1 MTQMRNF
8 MLPSRLRP
16 VIWAI
21 TLMLPMLALA
31 QVKTPKEVSGK
42 ITDNQNNPIPGVSV
56 TVKGTNNGTTTNGQG
71 VYSLKAA
78 EGEVLVFSFVGF
90 ATIETKVGAANVYNN
105 SLLSEAASSTE
116 QVVVIGYGRASRKSL
131 TSSVTSLKPEELN
144 RGTIT
149 DVGRLLQGKVAGLN
163 ITASG
168 DPNRPAAVVLRGAS
182 TINSPGAPYY
192 VIDGVPGADIAL
204 IAPDD
209 IASIDVLK
217 DAAATAIYG
226 NRASAGV
233 IMVTTKKG
241 KKGAAQVSYSGFA
254 GVERV
259 SSRIN
264 MMDADQHRA
273 YIASQGLSYNPL
285 DDKGA
290 NTNWQ
295 DAVMRNSAFSQNHNI
310 AISGGGE
317 NSTYN
322 ASVNYVNKEGILRN
336 SNMERFIARLNVEQ
350 STFDNRLKFSLNM
363 TNSRTK
369 GVRVPFQNTVLEQVT
384 RYLPVSPIYNPDGSW
399 FENFNTPGYFNPVG
413 LIDNAK
419 DDYTTNNLVASLNTE
434 LKLPW
439 GLTYTL
445 FLSHQANSTTNNRF
459 FSSYY
464 NQYGSSQFY
473 TNPDPGLGV
482 GTTLIGNLFGQQG
495 AAYRSHDQSRQNNLE
510 TYLSWN
516 KELGN
521 HKINAVLGFNWLNT
535 IWGDAISSS
544 STNFITDFIG
554 YNNLALGNPYAVSN
568 YRIDIAGGA
577 AERRLIS
584 DFARVNYSFN
594 DKYLVQASIRRDGS
608 SVFGEN
614 YRWGYFPSVGVGWR
628 INNEKFMENQQL
640 FSDVKFRASYGVTG
654 NSEGIGPFDSKLV
667 YGITGTFFNN
677 GIQDNSYGPRQ
688 GANPDLRWERTATTN
703 AGLDFATKNGIISGT
718 IDWYKRVTKD
728 MLFRYIVSSAL
739 VPGGSIWANGGS
751 IENQGI
757 EFSLTVNAIRNKDFT
772 WTSTMNLAHNK
783 NRITS
788 LENPYGSGDSIQY
801 VSPRG
806 SGQTGATLQILKVG
820 RPIGQYF
827 SFIYEGKDR
836 DGMSQFRKR
845 DGTLTTAPLN
855 GTDYHY
861 VGDAQ
866 PRLLAG
872 WSNSFTYKQ
881 FDLNIFFRGLFGGK
895 IFNVSR
901 ANISYTP
908 NATTNNLSSF
918 VDANDKVGDARNSFF
933 STRYME
939 SANYVRLDN
948 ATLGYNFKTN
958 LRGISRMRVFIT
970 GENLLTL
977 TNYTGIDP
985 EINQGGTAPGVD
997 ANNFFPKTTVVM
1009 IGLNVGFK

>member
-1 MTQMRNF
+1 MRTNNRPG
-8 MLPSRLRP
+8 ML
-16 VIWAI
+16 
-21 TLMLPMLALA
+21 TMLCLVFTFWLPIHSMA
-31 QVKTPKEVSGK
+31 QGPGAKSISGK
-42 ITDNQNNPIPGVSV
+42 ITDAESNPLSGVTVS
-56 TVKGTNNGTTTNGQG
+56 VKGTSTGTTTNAEGL
-71 VYSLKAA
+71 YSIRAA
-78 EGEVLVFSFVGF
+78 EGQVLVFSFVGF
-90 ATIETKVGAANVYNN
+90 GTREVTVGADAVYNT
-105 SLLSEAASSTE
+105 SLSVEAMASTD

-226 NRASAGV
+226 NRAAAGV
-233 IMVTTKKG
+233 IMVTTKRG

-254 GVERV
+254 GIERA
-259 SSRIN
+259 SSRIR
-264 MMDADQHRA
+264 MMDATQHRA
-273 YIASQGLSYNPL
+273 YLASQGLSYNPQ

-295 DAVMRNSAFSQNHNI
+295 DAVMRNTAFSQNHNI

-322 ASVNYVNKEGILRN
+322 ASVNYVNKEGIMRG
-336 SNMERFIARLNVEQ
+336 SGMERFIARLNVEQ
-350 STFDNRLKFSLNM
+350 STFDNRLKFNLNM
-363 TNSRTK
+363 TNSRTTGK
-369 GVRVPFQNTVLEQVT
+369 RVPFQNTVLEQVT
-384 RYLPVSPIYNPDGSW
+384 RYLPVSPIYNEDGSW

-413 LIDNAK
+413 LIDNAM
-419 DDYTTNNLVASLNTE
+419 DDYVTNNLVASLNTE
-434 LKLPW
+434 LKLPL

-445 FLSHQANSTTNNRF
+445 FISHQANNNINNRF

-473 TNPDPGLGV
+473 TNPDPGFGV
-482 GTTLIGNLFGQQG
+482 GTSLVGNLFGQQG
-495 AAYRSHDQSRQNNLE
+495 AAYRNFAQDRQNNLE
-510 TYLSWN
+510 TYLTWN
-516 KELGN
+516 KEIGD

-535 IWGDAISSS
+535 IWNDEIRSS
-544 STNFITDFIG
+544 STNFPTDFIG
-554 YNNLALGNPYAVSN
+554 YNNLSLGNPYGVNN
-568 YRIDIAGGA
+568 YRIDLGGGA

-584 DFARVNYSFN
+584 DFARVNYSFS
-594 DKYLVQASIRRDGS
+594 DRYLVQASIRRDGS

-614 YRWGYFPSVGVGWR
+614 YRWGYFPSLGLGWR
-628 INNEKFMENQQL
+628 LTSEKFMENQKL
-640 FSDVKFRASYGVTG
+640 FSDLKIRGSYGVTG
-654 NSEGIGPFDSKLV
+654 NSEGISPFNAKLV

-677 GIQDNSYGPRQ
+677 GIQDNSYGPIQ

-703 AGLDFATKNGIISGT
+703 LGFDFTTRNGIFSGSV
-718 IDWYKRVTKD
+718 DWYKKVTND
-728 MLFRYIVSSAL
+728 MLFQYIVSPAL
-739 VPGGSIWANGGS
+739 IPGGRIWANGGS
-751 IENQGI
+751 IENKGI
-757 EFSLTVNAIRNKDFT
+757 EFSLSVNAIRNRDFT
-772 WTSTMNLAHNK
+772 WTSSINLAHNK
-783 NRITS
+783 NVIAS
-788 LENPYGSGDSIQY
+788 LDNPFGSGDSILY

-806 SGQTGATLQILKVG
+806 SGQTGATLQILKEG

-827 SFIYEGKDR
+827 TFMYEGKDK

-861 VGDAQ
+861 AGDAQ
-866 PRLLAG
+866 PVLLAG
-872 WSNSFTYKQ
+872 WSNTFTYKR
-881 FDLNIFFRGLFGGK
+881 FDLNVFFRGLFGGK

-908 NATTNNLSSF
+908 NAPTNNLSSF
-918 VDANDKVGDARNSFF
+918 VTAEDLVGDARNSFF

-948 ATLGYNFKTN
+948 ATLGYNFKVN
-958 LRGISRMRVFIT
+958 MRGISRMRAFIT

-997 ANNFFPKTTVVM
+997 ANNFYPKTTVVM
-1009 IGLNVGFK
+1009 VGLNVGFK